1 MLLSSFLFCFIFE
14 FYTEVRHTQS
24 IVHTYTKKPKKKK
37 TQPKMNILEGQGFN
51 CPLKMM
57 DPRKQEVHVVSEVLI
72 GPFILNLGCFLSST
86 FCAVNFLR

>member
-1 MLLSSFLFCFIFE
+1 
-14 FYTEVRHTQS
+14 
-24 IVHTYTKKPKKKK
+24 
-37 TQPKMNILEGQGFN
+37 MNIWEGQGFN

-57 DPRKQEVHVVSEVLI
+57 DPRKQEVHVVLEVLI